1 MKVSRKMNV
10 DERLARLEK
19 LMMELITR
27 IERLESIL
35 ASTSDRESKE
45 IMIASRLAISLS
57 LPALRALEASRRL
70 MELVSAKSSEL
81 DEISQSILEVL
92 STCNKYS
99 ISEITRKVRLI
110 RGKASRRI
118 IRERLKMLE
127 SRGYVVNIGTCDRPK
142 YVLSSCLKGE
152 KP

>member
-1 MKVSRKMNV
+1 MDV
-10 DERLARLEK
+10 DERLAKLEK

-35 ASTSDRESKE
+35 ASTSARESKE

-57 LPALRALEASRRL
+57 LPALKALEASRRL
-70 MELVSAKSSEL
+70 MELMSGKSSEL

-92 STCNKYS
+92 STCNEYN

-118 IRERLKMLE
+118 IRERLRMLE
-127 SRGYVVNIGTCDRPK
+127 SHGYVVNTSTSDRPK
-142 YVLSSCLKGE
+142 YVLSSCLKRE